1 MDIHLNS
8 EPVKYAIIAL
18 SFPLW
23 MPFAKALWS
32 ELNASLRDEGGL
44 FGAPPTPA
52 ELRALERERGRFR
65 SSMINVTWAEQER
78 LDAGGLPAT
87 DSGEAPLTTRSA
99 TATRTTGFR
108 AR

>member
-18 SFPLW
+18 STPLW

-44 FGAPPTPA
+44 FGDAPTAA
-52 ELRALERERGRFR
+52 ELRTIEKERGRFR
-65 SSMINVTWAEQER
+65 SGMVSVTWSEQER
-78 LDAGGLPAT
+78 LEASGSTLER
-87 DSGEAPLTTRSA
+87 SGETQSVTSA
-99 TATRTTGFR
+99 RQTGFR
-108 AR
+108 SR